1 MQKEFYSNGKLLL
14 SGEYAVLDGALSLAI
29 PTRYGQSLKVITTDT
44 GFLEWESFDE
54 NNTTWFKGCFDVK
67 NLKTIDATDKS
78 ISETLIG
85 LLTEAKSQ
93 NSRFLENSSGLKV
106 ETKLTFPRIWGL
118 GTSST
123 LINNIAQWAEV
134 DAYQLLWNAFGGSG
148 YDIACARHN
157 QPILYQ
163 KENKTTQ
170 VEEVTF
176 QPSFS
181 NSIYFVYLNQ
191 KQSSKD
197 AITAY
202 RKEQFD
208 MHSLIINVSTIT
220 KKMVNTT
227 ALSEFES
234 LMLQH
239 EDILSKV
246 LGLETVKSKLFR
258 DYQGAIKSLGAW
270 GGDFIMATGSTNVP
284 DYFKAKGFE
293 TVIPYADMV
302 L

>member
-1 MQKEFYSNGKLLL
+1 MHKEFYSNGKLLL

-29 PTRYGQSLKVITTDT
+29 PTKHGQSLKITTTTT
-44 GFLEWESFDE
+44 GFLEWESFDK
-54 NNTTWFKGCFDVK
+54 TKTAWFNGSFDIK
-67 NLKTIDATDKS
+67 SLKTIDTTDKNVAKTL
-78 ISETLIG
+78 SE
-85 LLTEAKSQ
+85 LLVEAKSQ

-106 ETKLTFPRIWGL
+106 ETKLTFPKKWGL

-134 DAYQLLWNAFGGSG
+134 DAYRLLWNAFGGSG
-148 YDIACARHN
+148 YDIACAQHY

-163 KENKTTQ
+163 KENNTAH

-176 QPSFS
+176 QPSFA

-191 KQSSKD
+191 KQSSKE

-202 RKEQFD
+202 RTQYFD
-208 MHSLIINVSTIT
+208 VHSLITNISTIT

-227 ALSEFES
+227 SLSEFES

-239 EDILSKV
+239 EDILSEV
-246 LGLETVKSKLFR
+246 LGLETVKSKLFA
-258 DYQGAIKSLGAW
+258 DFTGAIKSLGAW
-270 GGDFIMATGSTNVP
+270 GGDFIMATGGSDVS

-293 TVIPYADMV
+293 TVVPYADMV